1 MKRTSLILSSLS
13 VLLLFGCAGTS
24 GENRYYTLASESA
37 ARVSRGTPYRLFIQ
51 KFSIDPAYS
60 QPNIVYRESPYEF
73 MSYGN
78 DFWASSPELQVT
90 NTVASVMRESGLFAQ
105 VERRASEIPDLELSG
120 YLNAIEEIDSDS
132 TKAFARVAVE
142 FTIREGKTGKTL
154 WKRAYDEKKALESR
168 TPLEVAKAA
177 SALVTRYAEDALGE
191 IEKILAEKAQEIA
204 KTEAP

>member
-1 MKRTSLILSSLS
+1 MKKTSLFLSSLS
-13 VLLLFGCAGTS
+13 ALFLFGCAGS
-24 GENRYYTLASESA
+24 SVENRYYTLASESVA
-37 ARVSRGTPYRLFIQ
+37 KVSSETPYRLVVQ

-78 DFWASSPELQVT
+78 DFWASSPEHQVT
-90 NTVASVMRESGLFAQ
+90 NTVASVMRKSGLFAR

-132 TKAFARVAVE
+132 SETFARVAVE
-142 FTIREGKTGKTL
+142 LTLREGKTGKTL
-154 WKRAYDEKKALESR
+154 WKRAYDERKALESR

-177 SALVTRYAEDALGE
+177 SALVTRYAEDAICE
-191 IEKILAEKAQEIA
+191 IEKILAEKAQETA
-204 KTEAP
+204 EKEAR